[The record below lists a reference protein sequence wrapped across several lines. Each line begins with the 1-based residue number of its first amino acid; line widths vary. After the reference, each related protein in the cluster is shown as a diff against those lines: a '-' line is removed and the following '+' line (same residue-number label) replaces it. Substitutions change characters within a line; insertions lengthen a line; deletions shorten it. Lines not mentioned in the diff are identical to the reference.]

1 MARLRMI
8 GLTVGSLAPLAGIAG
23 LAACPAVVLAQT
35 GKIKAVEPYY
45 AVVVAERASVRAGD
59 HDSYYVVTD
68 ATKGQFLRVDGED
81 ARWSRVSYLADWPAF
96 VKASDGSFDVATK
109 SFTLSKPATLM
120 AFSVVSPDHPWQA
133 LLSGDRTTAS
143 GTKLKVLGEV
153 KDSSGQVKGYK
164 VVAPE
169 GAQGFVETR
178 NLRKASKDEVD
189 AAKAKGLLGSPSA
202 TPAASPAVAPPTPA
216 AATPSS
222 TPASTP
228 GETKPTPGVKPEPG
242 ADRSL
247 VEPQKPVGP
256 ESAPTPGQPATQ
268 PNPEQPSAT
277 PVAIPGAQP
286 NTPSTIPQGSD
297 PNAKP
302 TDPVKPAEPVKR
314 EPTAAERHAATLT
327 QIDEAF
333 RKLSAKETD
342 LFTAEY
348 DQLIAEINKT
358 VAGLGTSPNDEGIKK
373 QLQLRGDM
381 LKLRVDLRDSMKTVE
396 ESRRK
401 LNESIV
407 KTSKVVAEAE
417 KSKVYTAVGTLSSSD
432 VYDGKNLPKMY
443 RVVSA
448 DTGSPVTLG
457 YLKPEAALML
467 ESKLGQVVG
476 VIGEAAVDPTLKLN
490 IITPVRVDIVGQTGS
505 GELPTIPAAPAP
517 QVKPDDK
524 PDDKPTIPAP
534 KAKDNAPAKPGEIIK

>member
-8 GLTVGSLAPLAGIAG
+8 GLTVGSLAPLACFAG

-68 ATKGQFLRVDGED
+68 ATKGQLLRVDGED
-81 ARWSRVSYLADWPAF
+81 TRWSRVSYLADWPAF
-96 VKASDGSFDVATK
+96 VKAADGSFDAATK

-153 KDSSGQVKGYK
+153 KDSTGQVKGYK

-178 NLRKASKDEVD
+178 NLRKASKEEVD
-189 AAKAKGLLGSPSA
+189 AARAKGVLGSPAA
-202 TPAASPAVAPPTPA
+202 TPAPVATPVVAPGSA
-216 AATPSS
+216 PSS
-222 TPASTP
+222 NP
-228 GETKPTPGVKPEPG
+228 GETKPTPGVSPAPG

-256 ESAPTPGQPATQ
+256 ESAPTPGQSGAQANPTPPNTSLPGAATPAT
-268 PNPEQPSAT
+268 T
-277 PVAIPGAQP
+277 PGAQP
-286 NTPSTIPQGSD
+286 ADPATIPQGSD
-297 PNAKP
+297 PSAKP
-302 TDPVKPAEPVKR
+302 TEPVKPAEPVKR
-314 EPTAAERHAATLT
+314 EPTAAERQAATLT

-333 RKLSAKETD
+333 RKLSARDTD

-358 VAGLGTSPNDEGIKK
+358 IAGLGTSPNDEGIKK
-373 QLQLRGDM
+373 QLQLRSDM
-381 LKLRVDLRDSMKTVE
+381 LKLRADLRDSMKTVE

-401 LNESIV
+401 LNESIL

-457 YLKPEAALML
+457 YLKPEAALAL

-490 IITPVRVDIVGQTGS
+490 IITPVRVDVIGQAAS
-505 GELPTIPAAPAP
+505 GDLPTIPAAPAP
-517 QVKPDDK
+517 QAKPDEK
-524 PDDKPTIPAP
+524 PAIPAP
-534 KAKDNAPAKPGEIIK
+534 KAKDNAPAKPGDIIK

>member
-8 GLTVGSLAPLAGIAG
+8 GLTVGSLAPLMAFAG
-23 LAACPAVVLAQT
+23 LAACPAVAIAQT

-45 AVVVAERASVRAGD
+45 AVVVADRASVRAGD

-81 ARWSRVSYLADWPAF
+81 ARWSRVSYLSEWPAF
-96 VKASDGSFDVATK
+96 VKAADGSFDAITK
-109 SFTLSKPATLM
+109 SFTLGKASTLM

-133 LLSGDRTTAS
+133 LLAGDRTTAS

-153 KDSSGQVKGYK
+153 KDSTGHVKGYK
-164 VVAPE
+164 IVAPE

-178 NLRKASKDEVD
+178 NLRKATKEEVD
-189 AAKAKGLLGSPSA
+189 AARAKGVLGTPTPSSA
-202 TPAASPAVAPPTPA
+202 TTPA
-216 AATPSS
+216 AASNPVTP
-222 TPASTP
+222 PAPTD
-228 GETKPTPGVKPEPG
+228 TKPAPVATPTPG

-256 ESAPTPGQPATQ
+256 DSAPSPAAAPAATPGASPAAT
-268 PNPEQPSAT
+268 PGAAPGTT
-277 PVAIPGAQP
+277 PVASPGTQP
-286 NTPSTIPQGSD
+286 SEHPTIPQGSD

-302 TDPVKPAEPVKR
+302 DEPVKTAEPVKR
-314 EPTAAERHAATLT
+314 EPTAAERQAATLT

-333 RKLSAKETD
+333 RKLSAKDTD

-358 VAGLGTSPNDEGIKK
+358 VAGLGNSPNDEGIKK
-373 QLQLRGDM
+373 QLQLRSDM
-381 LKLRVDLRDSMKTVE
+381 LKLRVDLRDSMKSVE

-448 DTGSPVTLG
+448 DTGTPVTLG
-457 YLKPEAALML
+457 YLKPETAMAL
-467 ESKLGQVVG
+467 ESKLGQIVG

-490 IITPVRVDIVGQTGS
+490 IITPVRVDLIGHTGT
-505 GELPTIPAAPAP
+505 GDLPTIPAAPAP
-517 QVKPDDK
+517 QAKPDAT
-524 PDDKPTIPAP
+524 PTIPAP
-534 KAKDNAPAKPGEIIK
+534 KAKDNSPAKPGEIIK